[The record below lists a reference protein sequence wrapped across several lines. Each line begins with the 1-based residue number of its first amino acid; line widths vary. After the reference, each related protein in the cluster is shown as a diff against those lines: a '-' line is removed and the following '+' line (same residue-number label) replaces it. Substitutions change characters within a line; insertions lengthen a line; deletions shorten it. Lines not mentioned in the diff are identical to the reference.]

1 MFYFSICVHNL
12 PATQREREKEKTLF
26 IYLSQCIIFKRFF
39 FHQEA
44 KSVKYP
50 QANKTKEGKKRIFFL
65 LCILYR
71 IPDLLSCQ
79 WLLF

>member
-50 QANKTKEGKKRIFFL
+50 QANKTKEGKKQTFFL